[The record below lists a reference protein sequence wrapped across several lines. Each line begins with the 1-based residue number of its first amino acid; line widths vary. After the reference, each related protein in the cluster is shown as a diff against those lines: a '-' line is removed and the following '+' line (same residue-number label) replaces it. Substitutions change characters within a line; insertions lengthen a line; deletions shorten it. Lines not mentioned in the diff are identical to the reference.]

1 MTAAPPKVF
10 INCPYDSDY
19 EPVLDALVLT
29 TVFFGLTPT
38 SALTSGDPGRARM
51 ERIVLA
57 IEAADYSI
65 HDLSRCRGEGA
76 QGLTRMNMPLELGIA
91 LYRSHKNGHRW
102 MALVPDDSPHQQ
114 YISDLAGYDL
124 KVYGGDND
132 RVGAISKVA
141 SWYRSVGPADS
152 PRITPRPIT
161 DSIPLF
167 AQIKQHRCAEWENE
181 PRLPWFELV
190 DAAAETVDRYT
201 N

>member
-1 MTAAPPKVF
+1 MVSPKVF

-19 EPVLDALVLT
+19 EPVFDALVLT

-38 SALTSGDPGRARM
+38 SALTSGDAGRARM
-51 ERIVLA
+51 ERIMTE
-57 IEAADYSI
+57 IESADFSI

-91 LYRSHKNGHRW
+91 LYRSRQNNHRW
-102 MALVPDDSPHQQ
+102 MALVPDDNPHQQ

-124 KVYGGDND
+124 KVYGGDTD
-132 RVGAISKVA
+132 RDGAISRVA
-141 SWYRSVGPADS
+141 SWYWSVGPADT
-152 PRITPRPIT
+152 PRIKPRPIT
-161 DSIPLF
+161 ESVPLF
-167 AQIKQHRCAEWENE
+167 LEIKQQRYTQWQNE

-201 N
+201 R